1 MDSQLPTECLER
13 NQTEKLQT
21 KERKKENF
29 SEELEKFDKVQQLVK
44 TFRRLFSLIAVSK
57 VFNNLATNG
66 VRVFDIFISR
76 KKCLRLYL

>member
-1 MDSQLPTECLER
+1 VSRTE
-13 NQTEKLQT
+13 T
-21 KERKKENF
+21 KQKNYKQKNERKKT
-29 SEELEKFDKVQQLVK
+29 EELEKFDKVQQLVK